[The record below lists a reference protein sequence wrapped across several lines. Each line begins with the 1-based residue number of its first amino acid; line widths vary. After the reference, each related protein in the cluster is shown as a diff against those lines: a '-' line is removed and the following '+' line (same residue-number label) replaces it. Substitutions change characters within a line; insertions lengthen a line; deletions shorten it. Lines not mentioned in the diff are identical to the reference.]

1 MAAQTFII
9 KTPISGTGSVK
20 EHLPKNKSALNSKE
34 IPATAS
40 GFSLQNFL
48 TGPGKVKE
56 EDLYTF
62 THQISILL
70 ESGVPLLL
78 GLEIVTDQIENK
90 HLKTTIE
97 KVTLEIKS
105 GQSFSQS
112 LANHPAAFPPL
123 FVSMVHAGEKSGQ
136 LVGILKQLGSY
147 LNEQNKLQK
156 KLKSVLAYPKFMFGF
171 MFLLLTAILF
181 ALVPK
186 FQEIFAT
193 FDAELPGPTLFL
205 ISLSQALKNHI
216 IFEIIAVV
224 FLIIAFKK
232 LSKTKYGE
240 HLIDKFKL
248 KIPLLGDVILKT
260 ILARFCKTLSILIK
274 SGVPLVEAIELAA
287 ATTQNTHFDRALKNV
302 KTGVT
307 AGDSFYKKLNQFSIF
322 PPMVVSMVHTGEQ
335 SGSLDQMLESIS
347 KLFETYVDS
356 KISGLLTLIE
366 PALMISMGII
376 TLVVIVALYL
386 PIFQMSGVVQ

>member
-20 EHLPKNKSALNSKE
+20 EHLPKSKSALNSKE

-147 LNEQNKLQK
+147 LDEQNKLQK

-216 IFEIIAVV
+216 ILEIIAVV

-260 ILARFCKTLSILIK
+260 ILARFCRTLGILIK